1 MRRFGAISRSRM
13 VAMNSGGRGR
23 LATTQ
28 PAFPAAEVMA
38 LKRPAWGLAPKCRF
52 RSIQHDAPRLRLRP
66 GQRRPRHTGAAGLA
80 RPQEHP
86 AHGPLHRAVAASV
99 QGLLALIDR
108 LSSHRSDPQE
118 VMVWAVPSLCGLL
131 LSRAPPCAGARTRAP
146 SKRRARI
153 VASPNARDF

>member
-1 MRRFGAISRSRM
+1 MTRFGAISRSRM

-52 RSIQHDAPRLRLRP
+52 RSIRHDAPRLRLRP

-86 AHGPLHRAVAASV
+86 AHGALHRAVAASV
-99 QGLLALIDR
+99 QGLLALIG
-108 LSSHRSDPQE
+108 LRSATWKRAGSTGHQR
-118 VMVWAVPSLCGLL
+118 WGLPE
-131 LSRAPPCAGARTRAP
+131 AQKIAT
-146 SKRRARI
+146 
-153 VASPNARDF
+153 